1 MSELAR
7 KLFAQGRH
15 DEAFRLS
22 EVKTRNLPAVAA
34 ASAGAASQAAA
45 AGRAWGR
52 GGIFHVDWG
61 LPAGQA
67 WAAVL
72 LLMLPLIAALVW
84 SSGKGISLIPA
95 EDLSRISPFL
105 ESGYRTQRGERTEFV
120 GRLNRGWDYLG
131 RSERLRV
138 TAEIGLAF
146 KSQGI
151 QHVVL
156 QDRWEIVQARY
167 ANGSPV
173 LESLPQLA
181 PPPEAYS
188 SQGSQGAFR
197 ARPGEARA
205 GLR

>member
-1 MSELAR
+1 
-7 KLFAQGRH
+7 
-15 DEAFRLS
+15 
-22 EVKTRNLPAVAA
+22 
-34 ASAGAASQAAA
+34 
-45 AGRAWGR
+45 
-52 GGIFHVDWG
+52 
-61 LPAGQA
+61 
-67 WAAVL
+67 
-72 LLMLPLIAALVW
+72 MLPLIAALVW
-84 SSGKGISLIPA
+84 SSGKGVSLIGA
-95 EDLSRISPFL
+95 EDLSNISPFL
-105 ESGYRTQRGERTEFV
+105 ESGYRTQRGERTEFI

-167 ANGSPV
+167 ADGSPT

-188 SQGSQGAFR
+188 NRGGRIESSATPSPRSPVPSTSRSKQGS
-197 ARPGEARA
+197 
-205 GLR
+205 